1 MSMIIVLIYYLYVFL
16 NCFPT
21 PSTWINSNSITPG
34 AEADGTVIL
43 CTCACVCS
51 HKGWNHGPSTTD
63 NSPQHSLSRLPFTCC
78 IWQQVLPAMPS
89 KLHPAHLHHHLRH
102 RLLSRITPTSRSP
115 VCPISHR
122 TKSLQFRPFR
132 IWRYPSAPTHRALF
146 SPFSHPVATHGSV
159 FRTQLPHTGIPVC
172 TLPGLVMGVE
182 RQSTL
187 RSDSEGCVRCSDA
200 AQ

>member
-1 MSMIIVLIYYLYVFL
+1 
-16 NCFPT
+16 
-21 PSTWINSNSITPG
+21 
-34 AEADGTVIL
+34 
-43 CTCACVCS
+43 
-51 HKGWNHGPSTTD
+51 
-63 NSPQHSLSRLPFTCC
+63 
-78 IWQQVLPAMPS
+78 MPS

-122 TKSLQFRPFR
+122 TKSPQFRPFR

-159 FRTQLPHTGIPVC
+159 FRTQLPHTGIQVC

-200 AQ
+200 AQWKSHGKGPVVSKVGSTSCTEANATTLNDVYKLNEKLGTYRCPRFVSESLSLLSSKISWGGGGFMLAVTTYLHNYFFYPAP